1 MIDISCE
8 EILNTN
14 GFIISGFRGT
24 SMTPLLRADRD
35 KVYIE
40 KITKRLKKGDIA
52 LYKRSNGEYVL
63 HRVYKVNEISYDFWG
78 DNQFVIE
85 RGVLDLQIL
94 GVAKGYYK
102 GEKYIEFEKS
112 FKYKLYKHFWCTRIW
127 KRKFFNFFRKI
138 KGKIRN
144 LFSK

>member
-8 EILNTN
+8 ELLNTN
-14 GFIISGFRGT
+14 GFIISGFKGT

-40 KITKRLKKGDIA
+40 KVADRLKKGDIA
-52 LYKRSNGEYVL
+52 LYKRKSGEYVL
-63 HRVYKVNEISYDFWG
+63 HRVFKVNEISYDFWG

-102 GEKYIEFEKS
+102 GEKYIDFKKS
-112 FKYKLYKHFWCTRIW
+112 FKYKLYKLFWCSSIFL
-127 KRKFFNFFRKI
+127 RKFFNLFRRL
-138 KGKIRN
+138 KGKIKKI
-144 LFSK
+144 FSK

>member
-52 LYKRSNGEYVL
+52 LYKRSNGE
-63 HRVYKVNEISYDFWG
+63 RINWQK
-78 DNQFVIE
+78 
-85 RGVLDLQIL
+85 
-94 GVAKGYYK
+94 
-102 GEKYIEFEKS
+102 EF
-112 FKYKLYKHFWCTRIW
+112 YKLLKQGVKYE
-127 KRKFFNFFRKI
+127 
-138 KGKIRN
+138 
-144 LFSK
+144 